1 MRRLFVLLL
10 AVLLWPMLATI
21 AAAQYATLVAD
32 NVVTLTGK
40 NTVVANGNVEVLY
53 DGQRLRA
60 SRIVYNQFTDELDIT
75 GPITIVEANGA
86 VLTGQSAQL
95 SGDFKEGIIRGA
107 RFILDGQLQVAAAE
121 MNRVDGRYNQLY
133 KVVAS
138 SCNVCADRP
147 TPLWQIRARRVVHD
161 QLEKQMYFDDAWF
174 EVAGVPIAYFPRL
187 RLPDPTLKRSTG
199 FLIPRIKTSTALGFG
214 LKMPYFIAMGNHAD
228 LTLTPY
234 VSAKT
239 RTLEARFRREFTF
252 GSLVVNGAL
261 SNDDLLPN
269 SARTYLF
276 AEGRFNL
283 PKDFKLNVDLR
294 LVSDESYLLEYGYSD
309 ADRLSNKVE
318 ITRTKRYEHISASF
332 EQLRS
337 LRSTEI
343 PIEDTL
349 ATLLGRVTY
358 ERRSYPSLI
367 GGEARFVFDLEG
379 HERIAETIDA
389 TLLAACATAGT
400 TECVARDVVR
410 AGVLAAWRR
419 DTTFGNGM
427 IAAFDGQVAADAYW
441 INEDSNYA
449 SALSHITPTAAV
461 ELRWPLSRV
470 TASGATDVI
479 EPMMQ
484 LAWTDTIGANVPN
497 EDSKLVDFD
506 EGNLLALSRFPGS
519 DQYERGWRTT
529 VGLGWTRLTS
539 DGQEYA
545 ATIGKVFRFD
555 DLGQFT
561 RASGLDGNQS
571 DWLVAGQ
578 IKRERLTLTNRS
590 LFDNSLNFSKSE
602 TQVAWQGDKIAA
614 SGSYIWVVAD
624 ADEERTTDTAE
635 LNFDAAYMFNQN
647 WTASINGSYDGNTN
661 ETTKAG
667 FGLAYVNECL
677 NVDFSVS
684 RRFTT
689 SANVNAST
697 DYGLKVS
704 LNGFGREAKAN
715 TQSCAQVR

>member
-1 MRRLFVLLL
+1 
-10 AVLLWPMLATI
+10 
-21 AAAQYATLVAD
+21 
-32 NVVTLTGK
+32 
-40 NTVVANGNVEVLY
+40 
-53 DGQRLRA
+53 
-60 SRIVYNQFTDELDIT
+60 
-75 GPITIVEANGA
+75 
-86 VLTGQSAQL
+86 
-95 SGDFKEGIIRGA
+95 
-107 RFILDGQLQVAAAE
+107 
-121 MNRVDGRYNQLY
+121 
-133 KVVAS
+133 
-138 SCNVCADRP
+138 
-147 TPLWQIRARRVVHD
+147 
-161 QLEKQMYFDDAWF
+161 
-174 EVAGVPIAYFPRL
+174 
-187 RLPDPTLKRSTG
+187 
-199 FLIPRIKTSTALGFG
+199 
-214 LKMPYFIAMGNHAD
+214 
-228 LTLTPY
+228 
-234 VSAKT
+234 
-239 RTLEARFRREFTF
+239 
-252 GSLVVNGAL
+252 
-261 SNDDLLPN
+261 
-269 SARTYLF
+269 
-276 AEGRFNL
+276 
-283 PKDFKLNVDLR
+283 
-294 LVSDESYLLEYGYSD
+294 
-309 ADRLSNKVE
+309 
-318 ITRTKRYEHISASF
+318 
-332 EQLRS
+332 
-337 LRSTEI
+337 
-343 PIEDTL
+343 
-349 ATLLGRVTY
+349 
-358 ERRSYPSLI
+358 
-367 GGEARFVFDLEG
+367 
-379 HERIAETIDA
+379 
-389 TLLAACATAGT
+389 
-400 TECVARDVVR
+400 
-410 AGVLAAWRR
+410 
-419 DTTFGNGM
+419 M